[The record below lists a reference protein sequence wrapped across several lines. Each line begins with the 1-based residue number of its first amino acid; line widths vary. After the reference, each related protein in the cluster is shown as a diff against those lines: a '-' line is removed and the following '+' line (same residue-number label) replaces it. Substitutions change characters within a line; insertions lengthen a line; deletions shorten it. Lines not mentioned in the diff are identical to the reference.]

1 MHLKDNNYILKISS
15 YLFLLIPIFL
25 ITGPFLSDL
34 SLTLVSIFILI
45 HIIINK
51 DYKFFKNRYVL
62 FFLIFYFYIVLNS
75 LFNNLNLDS
84 LRISVTFIRFGL
96 FTIATIY
103 ILNYNKNLLKILY
116 QIYLLAFS
124 ALIIDGFYQFFTGY
138 NIFGYP
144 LSDPPRVSSF
154 FNDEL
159 ILGSYLSRSF
169 PIFFAL
175 MILHYNKLN
184 KNYYYYGC
192 IVFILSE
199 VLVFLS
205 AERAAFFYM
214 NLSCIFILIAIKNF
228 KITRLLI
235 FILSVFVIVLISI
248 SYPSSKQRIIDYSVK
263 QMNIKNGFDDIII
276 FSIQHNELY
285 RTAIRIYKDNKIFG
299 VGVKNFRNFCGKSEY
314 KTSKLSC
321 DNHPHNTYIQFLSE
335 LGLLGFSF
343 LIILLFYFLKSMFIH
358 FKKLFYNKSY
368 YFNDFEI
375 CLMSSFLITLW
386 PIVPTGNFFNNW
398 LSVISFYPLGIFFWS
413 LTNRKNINSSFFE
426 RS

>member
-1 MHLKDNNYILKISS
+1 M
-15 YLFLLIPIFL
+15 
-25 ITGPFLSDL
+25 
-34 SLTLVSIFILI
+34 
-45 HIIINK
+45 
-51 DYKFFKNRYVL
+51 
-62 FFLIFYFYIVLNS
+62 
-75 LFNNLNLDS
+75 
-84 LRISVTFIRFGL
+84 RISVTFIRFGL

-276 FSIQHNELY
+276 F
-285 RTAIRIYKDNKIFG
+285 
-299 VGVKNFRNFCGKSEY
+299 
-314 KTSKLSC
+314 
-321 DNHPHNTYIQFLSE
+321 
-335 LGLLGFSF
+335 
-343 LIILLFYFLKSMFIH
+343 FYS
-358 FKKLFYNKSY
+358 
-368 YFNDFEI
+368 
-375 CLMSSFLITLW
+375 T
-386 PIVPTGNFFNNW
+386 
-398 LSVISFYPLGIFFWS
+398 
-413 LTNRKNINSSFFE
+413 
-426 RS
+426 